1 MTDKEESC
9 LEEVKKRYSE
19 LQAKYDLPDFKK
31 LNEDFQIEKVSETET
46 EVLLK
51 EIRKYMFDKF
61 SNYMRFLESLLNPV
75 NASVFTFSV
84 LKTLNVDDKKV
95 VEEIYKKLMKLE
107 VELMEIDIE
116 YVEEKEAKFIK
127 NSSEIWDEV
136 KLDWIKIV
144 ETIKTN
150 WDNKVEKG
158 EGKGY
163 FG

>member
-1 MTDKEESC
+1 MAEKEESC
-9 LEEVKKRYSE
+9 LKEVKEKYSE

-31 LNEDFQIEKVSETET
+31 LNEDFQIEKVAETET

-75 NASVFTFSV
+75 NASVFTFSI
-84 LKTLNVDDKKV
+84 LKTLNAEDKKV
-95 VEEIYKKLMKLE
+95 VEDIYKKLMRLE
-107 VELMEIDIE
+107 VDLMEIDIE

-127 NSSEIWDEV
+127 NSSEVWDGI
-136 KLDWIKIV
+136 KADWIKIV
-144 ETIKTN
+144 ECIKKG
-150 WDNKVEKG
+150 WDNKVEK

>member
-1 MTDKEESC
+1 MVDKEESC

-19 LQAKYDLPDFKK
+19 LQTKYGLPDFKK

-84 LKTLNVDDKKV
+84 LKTLNADDKKI
-95 VEEIYKKLMKLE
+95 VEEIYKKLMRLE
-107 VELMEIDIE
+107 VDLMEIDIE

-127 NSSEIWDEV
+127 NSSEIWDGI
-136 KLDWIKIV
+136 KSDWIKIV
-144 ETIKTN
+144 ECIKTN